1 MKENVLYGRPDA
13 SEGELREAATRA
25 QLIEFIDRLPNG
37 WDTRVGERGV
47 KLSGGER
54 QRVGIAR
61 AILKNPAI
69 LVLDEA
75 TSALDSA
82 TEQEVQGALDEAAK
96 GRTTLMVAHRLSTVA
111 GADEIIV
118 LDAGKIVE
126 RGTHRELLD
135 RGGLYADLW
144 SRQSRAHED
153 ADAMV
158 AERVA

>member
-1 MKENVLYGRPDA
+1 
-13 SEGELREAATRA
+13 
-25 QLIEFIDRLPNG
+25 
-37 WDTRVGERGV
+37 
-47 KLSGGER
+47 
-54 QRVGIAR
+54 
-61 AILKNPAI
+61 
-69 LVLDEA
+69 
-75 TSALDSA
+75 
-82 TEQEVQGALDEAAK
+82 
-96 GRTTLMVAHRLSTVA
+96 VA

-153 ADAMV
+153 ANAMV

>member
-1 MKENVLYGRPDA
+1 M
-13 SEGELREAATRA
+13 
-25 QLIEFIDRLPNG
+25 
-37 WDTRVGERGV
+37 
-47 KLSGGER
+47 
-54 QRVGIAR
+54 GIAR

-118 LDAGKIVE
+118 LDEGKIVE

-135 RGGLYADLW
+135 RAGIYNRKRTINILQVKRLEQLHVVEQKQHFIVIAATHTRLRRHAHRGHAGQL
-144 SRQSRAHED
+144 RQGAHGVIGQRSLG
-153 ADAMV
+153 ML
-158 AERVA
+158 AEAPP